1 MIKEI
6 KMPAGGQTTD
16 VSKIANWL
24 VKVGDKVKRGT
35 ELLEIETD
43 KATLTVE
50 SFAKGTVL
58 ALLVNEGD
66 EASAGDVIAYIGD
79 ESDRDEVAQRLGGGG
94 GAAPAPKQEAAEDEE
109 DEYQPIDKNAPK
121 NYVKK
126 DQSAADLMAEK
137 PAAEKAV
144 PDDIKAMPNAK
155 LAAKE
160 NGVSLADVAAYTGK
174 NVLKRADVLDYVEN
188 AEKAPAT
195 AGEAAA
201 SEAPAA
207 PAAVRRGDERIP
219 LTKMRKAIAVMME
232 KSTQTI
238 PAFQVAT
245 EIEMDACIAF
255 RKLINAVPDRKVS
268 YNDILFKCMEAAI
281 RKYPMINASYEEDA
295 IVVHHDINIGLA
307 VAVDAGL
314 LVPVCKNVEQKTISE
329 ISEINK
335 ANIAKARMGKFAA
348 DDMRGGT
355 ITLSNLGMY
364 PVSHFTAIINPPEA
378 CILAIGGVKEKLVMK
393 DGKVEVIHVMEV
405 TASFDH
411 RVIDGAYGAG
421 FLKELKAIVE
431 NPALALV

>member
-24 VKVGDKVKRGT
+24 VKEGDKVKRGT

-66 EASAGDVIAYIGD
+66 EIPAGEVIAYIGD
-79 ESDRDEVAQRLGGGG
+79 ESDREEVNARLGKGGA
-94 GAAPAPKQEAAEDEE
+94 AAPAPQAEAASDDEE
-109 DEYQPIDKNAPK
+109 DEYQPIDKNAPV

-126 DQSAADLMAEK
+126 EEPATEAA
-137 PAAEKAV
+137 PAAEAAPEKKPV
-144 PDDIKAMPNAK
+144 PENIQAMPNAK

-174 NVLKRADVLDYVEN
+174 STLKRADVLDYVEN
-188 AEKAPAT
+188 APKDAQKA
-195 AGEAAA
+195 
-201 SEAPAA
+201 AA
-207 PAAVRRGDERIP
+207 PAAVKRGDERIP
-219 LTKMRKAIAVMME
+219 LTKMRKAIAARME
-232 KSTQTI
+232 KSSQTI
-238 PAFQVAT
+238 PDFQVPT
-245 EIEMDACIAF
+245 EIEMDACMAF
-255 RKLINAVPDRKVS
+255 RKMINADPDRKVS

-281 RKYPMINASYEEDA
+281 RKYPYINSSYDGEA
-295 IVVHHDINIGLA
+295 IIVHHDINIGLA
-307 VAVDAGL
+307 VAVDSGL
-314 LVPVCKNVEQKTISE
+314 LVPVVKNVEQKTISE

-335 ANIAKARMGKFAA
+335 QNIAKARVGKFAA
-348 DDMRGGT
+348 DDMRGAT

-364 PVSHFTAIINPPEA
+364 PVFEFTAIINPPEV
-378 CILAIGGVKEKLVMK
+378 CILALGAIEEKLVLK
-393 DGKVEVIHVMEV
+393 DGKVETVHVMRV

-421 FLKELKAIVE
+421 FLKELKTIVE
-431 NPALALV
+431 NPAMALV